1 MSNQLGFR
9 KLINL
14 IHILFV
20 GPLLWALAT
29 NRVPEDYKQ
38 YIVLLAFVVVIF
50 HLYRFFA
57 GPIEGMES
65 IYGSNVHHIK
75 IFDSSPGYDQ
85 PKMEINKGDIIVWT
99 NIGEVE
105 HTITAD
111 NEEFNSG
118 YLKPGENYSV
128 KFDMPGEFYYHC
140 MYHTGWMKGV
150 VIVK

>member
-1 MSNQLGFR
+1 MSNSIGYR

-14 IHILFV
+14 MHILFV
-20 GPLLWALAT
+20 APLLWALAT

-38 YIVLLAFVVVIF
+38 YIVFLAIFIALF
-50 HLYRFFA
+50 HLYRFFSTKN
-57 GPIEGMES
+57 ENMES

-85 PKMEINKGDIIVWT
+85 PKIEIKRGDIVVFT
-99 NIGEVE
+99 NVGEVE
-105 HTITAD
+105 HTVTAD

-128 KFDMPGEFYYHC
+128 KFDTPGEFYFHC
-140 MYHTGWMKGV
+140 MYHKGWMKGV
-150 VIVK
+150 VVVK